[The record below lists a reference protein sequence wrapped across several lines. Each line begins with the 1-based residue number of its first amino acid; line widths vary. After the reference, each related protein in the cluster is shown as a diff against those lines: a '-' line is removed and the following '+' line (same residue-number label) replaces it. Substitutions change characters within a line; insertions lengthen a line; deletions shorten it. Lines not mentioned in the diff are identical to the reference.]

1 MYTIYTNGS
10 FIPPYSLNNN
20 TQLSDRLLWYH
31 NIMKAKLNG
40 IFITIQTIQTIQL
53 DMHMIHI
60 QQILGKL
67 PVYQAGTI

>member
-1 MYTIYTNGS
+1 
-10 FIPPYSLNNN
+10 
-20 TQLSDRLLWYH
+20 
-31 NIMKAKLNG
+31 MKAKLNG